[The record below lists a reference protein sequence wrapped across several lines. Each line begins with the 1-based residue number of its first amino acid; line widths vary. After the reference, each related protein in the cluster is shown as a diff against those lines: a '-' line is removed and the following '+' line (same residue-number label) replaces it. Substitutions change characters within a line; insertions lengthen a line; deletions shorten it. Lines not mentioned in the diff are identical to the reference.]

1 MASSQ
6 PSDALRSARRSLEGI
21 SGYRLLDDLAWH
33 NETQSWFLRCRLTVN
48 VPNGL
53 LPSASDWCV
62 VTEDVD
68 LGGDVSIYPAM
79 NGGIE
84 QTFPHQRYNAPSEKS
99 CPWRAGK
106 ICTTTPESVLGRLA
120 QREEP
125 LGLEARLIWH
135 VERALLWI
143 TLASEGA
150 LAANDAPFELPDF
163 PGGNALRFVFSEDQS
178 FFQPF
183 PNENHRSGLAR
194 LRRLT
199 LPAGDTF
206 VVDQFQ
212 SHTGK
217 SLRSVTWGTTIANAA
232 ASPTDTAKW
241 ILLDSTPRVGP
252 WQVPVTYGELR
263 HAMQEQGLSFDDIVL
278 PLPASLRDGRRHL
291 LLVGFPIP
299 EIIGGN
305 PVQFHWQALRLPVL
319 GRWVPNGFRKNKAG
333 WKMADQ
339 QTIVSDS
346 KLCWIRS
353 ENWSPANSHA
363 RGRFAPD
370 LTNRNV
376 LIIGAGALGSAVVE
390 LLVRG
395 GLKRLTICDAD
406 LVEQGNLARHTLGI
420 QDVGTGKAMAL
431 ATRLQSISAH
441 VKVAVIPSVFPA
453 LTSEQRDLVSACDL
467 VVDCTAEESTLYAIE
482 NHPWPEDAY
491 AVSLSFGWYVHR
503 LYVAGAPCKE
513 FTRDSVVDLLRPFEE
528 EDLAN
533 HPAREMVGEGPGC
546 WNPVFPGR
554 SDDVWM
560 MAAIGT
566 KELERLVT
574 QSDTGLRGSMFKW
587 VKENEFEG
595 VSRQEIG

>member
-1 MASSQ
+1 MASPQ

-21 SGYRLLDDLAWH
+21 PGYRLLDDLAWH
-33 NETQSWFLRCRLTVN
+33 NETQNWFLRCRLTVN
-48 VPNGL
+48 ASNGL

-62 VTEDVD
+62 VIEDVD
-68 LGGDVSIYPAM
+68 PGGRVSIYPAM

-84 QTFPHQRYNAPSEKS
+84 QTFPHQLYNAPAKDSL
-99 CPWRAGK
+99 PWRTGQ

-120 QREEP
+120 QRDEP
-125 LGLEARLIWH
+125 LSLEARLIWH

-143 TLASEGA
+143 TLASEGR
-150 LAANDAPFELPDF
+150 LAANGVLFELPDF
-163 PGGNALRFVFSEDQS
+163 PDGKVLRFAFSEDQGS
-178 FFQPF
+178 FQSIL
-183 PNENHRSGLAR
+183 NENHRSGLAR
-194 LRRLT
+194 LRRLP
-199 LPAGDTF
+199 LPAGDTL
-206 VVDQFQ
+206 VVDQF
-212 SHTGK
+212 HTHGGK
-217 SLRSVTWGTTIANAA
+217 NLHTVTWGTTISNAA
-232 ASPTDTAKW
+232 ASLADIAKW
-241 ILLDSTPRVGP
+241 VLLNSTPRVGP

-263 HAMQEQGLSFDDIVL
+263 HAMQEQELSFDDIVL
-278 PLPASLRDGRRHL
+278 PLPDSLRDGRRHL

-299 EIIGGN
+299 EVIGGN
-305 PVQFHWQALRLPVL
+305 PVQLHWQAVLLPVL
-319 GRWVPNGFRKNKAG
+319 RRRVPNGFRKNKAG
-333 WKMADQ
+333 WRMADQ

-353 ENWSPANSHA
+353 ENWSPANSYA
-363 RGRFAPD
+363 RGRFAPEFA
-370 LTNRNV
+370 NRNA
-376 LIIGAGALGSAVVE
+376 LIIGAGALGSAVAE

-420 QDVGTGKAMAL
+420 QDVGAGKAMAL

-441 VKVAVIPSVFPA
+441 VEVAFIPSVFPA
-453 LTSEQRDLVSACDL
+453 QTPEQRDLASACDL

-482 NHPWPEDAY
+482 NYPWPEDAY

-503 LYVAGAPCKE
+503 LYVAGAPCRE
-513 FTRDSVVDLLRPFEE
+513 FTRDSVVDLLRPYEE

-587 VKENEFEG
+587 VRENEFEG
-595 VSRQEIG
+595 VSRQEID